1 MTNVG
6 KRRAVFLD
14 RDGTINVEKNYLHRI
29 EDFEFIPGAA
39 SAIKRLNDA
48 GFLVIVV
55 TNQSGVARGYYEI
68 EAVHRLHAFLDKELA
83 AVDAHVDAYYV
94 CPHHPEEGV
103 GEYRCDCHC
112 RKPMPGML
120 LDAARKFGIDLAA
133 SFMIGDKLADVEA
146 AVKGGCKPLLVL
158 TGHGADHA
166 ARVPEGVPVVAD
178 IGAAVEAIVTD
189 EITGRGEPVCS
200 P

>member
-1 MTNVG
+1 MTKDGNL
-6 KRRAVFLD
+6 RAVFLD

-29 EDFEFIPGAA
+29 EDFEFIAGAPE
-39 SAIKRLNDA
+39 AIKRLNDA

-83 AVDAHVDAYYV
+83 RVGAHVDAYFV

-120 LDAARKFGIDLAA
+120 IEAERKFGIDLAA

-146 AVKGGCKPLLVL
+146 ALKGGCKPLLVL

-166 ARVPEGVPVVAD
+166 ALVPEGVPVFAD
-178 IGAAVEAIVTD
+178 IASAVEAIIAG
-189 EITGRGEPVCS
+189 EIIGTI
-200 P
+200 